1 MEFKYWEVY
10 VHISEYKQTLNISH
24 YTTLYFNIQ
33 NSNQSSDCSFAVL
46 HFFLQML
53 LYLQPSPLVCIE
65 RLKNNTHPMTNIIYM
80 DELNHQS
87 QPSVFI

>member
-1 MEFKYWEVY
+1 M
-10 VHISEYKQTLNISH
+10 SEYKQTLNISR
-24 YTTLYFNIQ
+24 YTLYDIVFYIQ

-46 HFFLQML
+46 YCFLQML